1 MARALTGLAGS
12 GWNNMPAK
20 KNKVSGAGP
29 RKRPEAKAREL
40 GSSDAPRAFNQ
51 AFNRLE
57 RPTPVSPKPTKTRP
71 R

>member
-1 MARALTGLAGS
+1 
-12 GWNNMPAK
+12 MPAK
-20 KNKVSGAGP
+20 KKISRP
-29 RKRPEAKAREL
+29 QRRKRPEATARDL

-51 AFNRLE
+51 AFNRLV